1 MVNYRKT
8 QEGER
13 SLETEEALQLTYVP
27 IMQLRVGELIA
38 EDILAN
44 TKFPIVAENTK
55 LTYEHLHIFEV
66 FNITEIPVLRAAG
79 EALDIPQ
86 EESTITIEK
95 PELIVKRVY
104 AECVVQFKKEFK
116 TWEAGAKVDMTKLR
130 GILLP
135 LIEMV
140 LDDRTIIFD
149 LNEYSDPR
157 EYLYHHCIATGLITG
172 VIAQKLGYDRGVT
185 IQLAIGGTLADS
197 GMAKISPNIREKKGA
212 LSEMEFNEIRKHPI
226 YSYQMI
232 KDIPV
237 LKQSVKAAVFQ
248 HHERLDGSGYPTG
261 ERGERIP
268 MEAQIIAV
276 ADVFH
281 AMTSERAYR
290 AKQASFKVLEKIKE
304 EEFGKFNLKVTDA
317 LLSVI
322 SDLSIGS
329 RVLLSNLE
337 KGEVLYINANAP
349 TRPLIKL
356 SRTGEIIDLQSLRH
370 LHIQHILR

>member
-1 MVNYRKT
+1 MD
-8 QEGER
+8 
-13 SLETEEALQLTYVP
+13 TEETLHLTYVP
-27 IMQLRVGELIA
+27 VMQLRVGEVIA

-55 LTYEHLHIFEV
+55 LTYEHLHIFDV
-66 FNITEIPVLRAAG
+66 FNITQVPVLRAID
-79 EALDIPQ
+79 EMLEITQ
-86 EESTITIEK
+86 EEKAITNVK
-95 PELIVKRVY
+95 PALIFKRVY
-104 AECVVQFKKEFK
+104 AECIVQFKKEFK
-116 TWEAGAKVDMTKLR
+116 GWEAGAKVDMTKLR

-149 LNEYSDPR
+149 LNEYSDPG

-185 IQLAIGGTLADS
+185 IQLAIGGALADS
-197 GMAKISPNIREKKGA
+197 GMAKIPSTIRDKKGA
-212 LSEMEFNEIRKHPI
+212 LNETEFNEIRKHPI

-232 KDIPV
+232 KDMPV

-322 SDLSIGS
+322 SDLTIGS

-337 KGEVLYINANAP
+337 NGEVLYINSNAP
-349 TRPLIKL
+349 TRPIIKL
-356 SRTGEIIDLQSLRH
+356 SRTGEMIDLQSLRH

>member
-1 MVNYRKT
+1 M
-8 QEGER
+8 E
-13 SLETEEALQLTYVP
+13 LELTYVSVD
-27 IMQLRVGELIA
+27 QLRVGEIIA

-44 TKFPIVAENTK
+44 TKFPIVAEHTK
-55 LTYEHLHIFEV
+55 LTYEHLHIFDV
-66 FNITEIPVLRAAG
+66 FNITQIPVLRSP
-79 EALDIPQ
+79 EEELTISQDEPQ
-86 EESTITIEK
+86 VVATK
-95 PELIVKRVY
+95 QPEIVFKRVY
-104 AECVVQFKKEFK
+104 AECIVQFKKEFK
-116 TWEAGAKVDMTKLR
+116 GWEAGAKVDITKLR

-135 LIEMV
+135 LIEMA

-149 LNEYSDPR
+149 LNEYSDPAD
-157 EYLYHHCIATGLITG
+157 YLYHHCIATGLITG
-172 VIAQKLGYDRGVT
+172 VIGQKLGYDRGVV

-197 GMAKISPNIREKKGA
+197 GMAKIPITIREKRGA
-212 LSEMEFNEIRKHPI
+212 LSEVEFNEIRKHPI

-237 LKQSVKAAVFQ
+237 LKQSIKAAVFQ

-290 AKQASFKVLEKIKE
+290 AKEASFKVLEKIKE

-317 LLSVI
+317 LLSVV

-329 RVLLSNLE
+329 KVLLSNLE
-337 KGEVLYINANAP
+337 HGEVLYINSNAP

-356 SRTGEIIDLQSLRH
+356 SRTGDMIDLQTLRH
-370 LHIQHILR
+370 IHIQHILR